1 MHFRQVLARRLT
13 VSRRVLALGLMGM
26 TALAAMTPLG
36 AMAQSVVEL
45 PGVHASADAGCVE
58 PTHEGS
64 PPASSSGTPVALSY
78 ACLNRMMAADV
89 APATLPDLGA
99 DVSKRPTNSLGLYNA
114 SGLRNRMGQ
123 NLGIS
128 VHPYRP
134 KVTYPTPL
142 ATPTH

>member
-1 MHFRQVLARRLT
+1 MHIRQALT
-13 VSRRVLALGLMGM
+13 LALIAMPPM
-26 TALAAMTPLG
+26 CAL
-36 AMAQSVVEL
+36 AQSVVEL

-58 PTHEGS
+58 PARSASAASTAAS
-64 PPASSSGTPVALSY
+64 PASTGASPALSY
-78 ACLNRMMAADV
+78 GCLNRMMAAD
-89 APATLPDLGA
+89 PAASTPQVTA

-114 SGLRNRMGQ
+114 SALQNRMGQ

-142 ATPTH
+142 ATPTR